1 MSVSNEEILHLW
13 KDPTFSGSYRGA
25 KTFQTLLKTDKNIE
39 VSEKRILDILKTD
52 PLFLI
57 HQTPKRHFKR
67 RKYNVHFYGEL
78 VQADIAFMFSDSE
91 TNKKYFLLVID
102 VFSFKI
108 FTRPLNDR
116 SSKSVAEALKQII
129 KEFKEPIYE
138 IQTDQGRE
146 FLRKEVKN
154 LLKSDNIF
162 LKFKYGKNKAN
173 FAEYGIYL
181 VKRKLYL
188 TLRGMLS
195 QHWEEYLP
203 KVTDSLNK
211 TPLKRLGWLTPN
223 SITNQVGTVAVD
235 EARRAIGLPTNG
247 EPTYKEKYSNQK
259 DYTGDLKVKDYVY
272 LDFNEKVFDKSF
284 DVSVRK

>member
-1 MSVSNEEILHLW
+1 MSVSDEEILKLW
-13 KDPTFSGSYRGA
+13 RDPTFSGSYRGVKA
-25 KTFQTLLKTDKNIE
+25 FQTLLKTDLNIDIP
-39 VSEKRILDILKTD
+39 EKRIVDVLKTD

-67 RKYNVHFYGEL
+67 RTYNVHFYGEL

-91 TNKKYFLLVID
+91 TKRKYFLLVID

-108 FTRPLNDR
+108 FTKSLKDR
-116 SSKSVAEALKQII
+116 SSESVAEALKQII

-146 FLRKEVKN
+146 FLGKDVRN
-154 LLKSDNIF
+154 LLKKDKIF

-173 FAEYGIYL
+173 FAEHGIYL

-188 TLRGMLS
+188 TLRGLLT
-195 QHWEEYLP
+195 QNWEEYLP
-203 KVTDSLNK
+203 KVTDSLNQ

-223 SITNQVGTVAVD
+223 SITNQVGSVAVD
-235 EARRAIGLPTNG
+235 KARKAIGLPTNE
-247 EPTYKEKYSNQK
+247 EPTFKEKIVNQSQYK
-259 DYTGDLKVKDYVY
+259 GDLKVGDYVY